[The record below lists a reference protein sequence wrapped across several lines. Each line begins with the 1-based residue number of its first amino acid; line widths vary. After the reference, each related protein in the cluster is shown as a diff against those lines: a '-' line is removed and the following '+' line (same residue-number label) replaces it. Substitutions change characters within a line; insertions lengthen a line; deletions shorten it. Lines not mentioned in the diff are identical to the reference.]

1 MGDKS
6 GSNKMTQKIGEK
18 VNEISAKAYNII
30 PDRIKKSTA
39 FSFIEKEMGS
49 DIFKNIF
56 LFVIIIGVIYG
67 VYKIYTSIRMNKLI
81 DLIFMQQAIVLI

>member
-49 DIFKNIF
+49 HSDISPAMGSHN
-56 LFVIIIGVIYG
+56 
-67 VYKIYTSIRMNKLI
+67 SAMEP
-81 DLIFMQQAIVLI
+81 